1 MKSDTVI
8 KGFERTPHRALMR
21 AVGLTDGDFDKP
33 FIGIANSYNTFVAGH
48 VHMNDLAKTV
58 SDAIR
63 ENGGVPFVFGSI
75 GICDGIAMGH
85 PGMKYSLPSREL
97 IADSLEA
104 MAMAHCVDGL
114 VVIPNCDKSVPGMII
129 GAARLNLP
137 TIVISGGPMMAGHLN
152 GEVVDTNTAFE
163 AVGRFSKGIINE
175 EDLLAVE
182 KACCPGHG
190 CCAGMFTAN
199 SMNCLSEALGIALP
213 GNGTIPAIDP
223 GRLELAKLSGKK
235 IIELVREDI
244 KPRSILTIEALENA
258 IAVDMALGCST
269 NTALHLPAIAFA
281 TGLNID
287 LNLFNRVS
295 ERTPQLCHMSPS
307 GDHRIEDLY
316 KSGGVMA
323 VMNELS
329 KMDLINRKCLTVTGK
344 SIEESSGSAKIRN
357 SEVIRSTDNPYHQ
370 NGGIAILFGN
380 LCPNGAVVK
389 RSAVAENMLQHQGPA
404 MVFDNEEDAYRAI
417 LGHKIKK
424 GDVVVIRYEGPKG
437 GPGMREM
444 LQPTST
450 MAGMGLDTDCVL
462 ITDGRF
468 SGATRG
474 ASIGHVSP
482 EAAVGGPIALIE
494 KGDIIEIDIPNY
506 SLNILVSDD
515 KLSERRQ
522 KWIPQ
527 EPTVKEGYLS
537 RYAKLVTSADR
548 GAILL

>member
-1 MKSDTVI
+1 
-8 KGFERTPHRALMR
+8 
-21 AVGLTDGDFDKP
+21 
-33 FIGIANSYNTFVAGH
+33 
-48 VHMNDLAKTV
+48 
-58 SDAIR
+58 
-63 ENGGVPFVFGSI
+63 
-75 GICDGIAMGH
+75 
-85 PGMKYSLPSREL
+85 
-97 IADSLEA
+97 
-104 MAMAHCVDGL
+104 
-114 VVIPNCDKSVPGMII
+114 
-129 GAARLNLP
+129 
-137 TIVISGGPMMAGHLN
+137 
-152 GEVVDTNTAFE
+152 
-163 AVGRFSKGIINE
+163 VGRFSKGIINE
-175 EDLLAVE
+175 EDLLAIE

-223 GRLELAKLSGKK
+223 ERLQLAKLSGQK
-235 IIELVREDI
+235 IIELVRADI
-244 KPRSILTIEALENA
+244 KPRSILTIEAISNA

-269 NTALHLPAIAFA
+269 NTALHLPAISFA
-281 TGLNID
+281 AGLNID
-287 LNLFNRVS
+287 LNMFNLIS

-316 KSGGVMA
+316 KAGGVMA

-344 SIEESSGSAKIRN
+344 SIEESSSSAKIRN
-357 SEVIRSTDNPYHQ
+357 PEVIRSADNPYRQ
-370 NGGIAILFGN
+370 QGGIAILFGN

-389 RSAVAENMLQHQGPA
+389 RSAVAENMLKHQGPA
-404 MVFDNEEDAYRAI
+404 MVFNNEEDAYRAI
-417 LGHKIKK
+417 LGHNIKK

-450 MAGMGLDTDCVL
+450 MAGMGLDMDCVL

-494 KGDIIEIDIPNY
+494 EGDIIEIDIPNY
-506 SLNILVSDD
+506 SLKIMVSDD
-515 KLSERRQ
+515 ELSERRQ
-522 KWIPQ
+522 KWVPQ
-527 EPTVKEGYLS
+527 EQTVKEGYLS